1 MLEVPKENK
10 VTDNLPAILNKPA
23 TANFPTLIAGESEL
37 LAQAR
42 KLFDAEFYDHSL
54 LDVWNAAI
62 SNLRRRVETYGVD
75 LFESVV
81 KDEPGRKKYN
91 SEGETLSERWAGVDD
106 LTLITGATNLGLVNK
121 KAGKS
126 LEMINW
132 MRNHASPAH
141 NSDHKVEREDVV
153 GLVLILQKNL
163 FEAELPDPGHSVS
176 GLFEPVKASELGK
189 DEIKLLI
196 DQINGLRAADIKVAF
211 GFMLDLLCKGEEPA
225 IDNVKELF
233 PSVWER
239 ANEDIRKTAGLRY
252 HGYRT
257 NPESDESEDQGAAIR
272 ILDFLTAVSGIK
284 YIPDGARAAIYRQAA
299 KKLAQAKDTSYGWA
313 AEQAAAKTLKQ
324 FGAHVPSIAFTE
336 VYQEILAV
344 WCGNYWGRST
354 AHVSLS
360 PFIEKLNTKKL
371 MELAGMFRDNDRVR
385 AELFQR
391 KPKKQA
397 IELLE
402 SFKGRVTI
410 QAHKD
415 ELDEIIKD
423 IKDL

>member
-1 MLEVPKENK
+1 MQ
-10 VTDNLPAILNKPA
+10 DHLPAILDQPDKESFPA
-23 TANFPTLIAGESEL
+23 VIDDESQL

-62 SNLRRRVETYGVD
+62 SNLRRRIEAYGVD

-91 SEGETLSERWAGVDD
+91 SDGETLSERWAGVDD
-106 LTLITGATNLGLVNK
+106 LTLIAGATNLGLVNK

-163 FEAELPDPGHSVS
+163 FEAALPDPGHSVS
-176 GLFEPVKASELGK
+176 GLFEPVKKSELG
-189 DEIKLLI
+189 EEEVELLI
-196 DQINGLRAADIKVAF
+196 DQINGLRAVDIKVAF
-211 GFMLDLLCKGEEPA
+211 GFMLDLLCKGEEPSVSN
-225 IDNVKELF
+225 IEKLF

-252 HGYRT
+252 HGYKI
-257 NPESDESEDQGAAIR
+257 NPESDESEDQGAAVR
-272 ILDFLTAVSGIK
+272 ILDFLTGVSGIK
-284 YIPDGARAAIYRQAA
+284 YIPDGARASIYRRAA
-299 KKLAQAKDTSYGWA
+299 SKLARAKDTSYGWA
-313 AEQAAAKTLKQ
+313 AEQSAAKTLEQ
-324 FGAHVPSIAFTE
+324 FGPHVPSIAFTE

-344 WCGNYWGRST
+344 WCGNYWGRSS
-354 AHVSLS
+354 AHERLS
-360 PFIEKLNTKKL
+360 SFIDTLNTKQL
-371 MELAGMFRDNDRVR
+371 MDVAGMFKDNERVR
-385 AELFQR
+385 SELFQS
-391 KPKKQA
+391 KPKKRA

-402 SFKGRVTI
+402 DIKRRLTI
-410 QAHKD
+410 QSHKD
-415 ELDEIIKD
+415 EIDEIVTD

>member
-1 MLEVPKENK
+1 M
-10 VTDNLPAILNKPA
+10 TDHLPAILDAPGA
-23 TANFPTLIAGESEL
+23 ANFPALMDGESEL
-37 LAQAR
+37 LSQAR

-62 SNLRRRVETYGVD
+62 SNLRRRVEAYGID

-106 LTLITGATNLGLVNK
+106 LTLIAGATNLGLLNK

-141 NSDHKVEREDVV
+141 NSDHKVEKEDVI

-163 FEAELPDPGHSVS
+163 FEAGLPDPGHSVS
-176 GLFEPVKASELGK
+176 GLFEPIKASELG
-189 DEIKLLI
+189 DEELELLT
-196 DQINGLRAADIKVAF
+196 DQINALKAADVKVAF
-211 GFMLDLLCKGEEPA
+211 GFMLDLLCKGVEPSV
-225 IDNVKELF
+225 DNVWELF
-233 PSVWER
+233 PVVWER

-252 HGYRT
+252 HGYKL
-257 NPESDESEDQGAAIR
+257 NPESDESEDQGGAVR
-272 ILDFLTAVSGIK
+272 ILDFLTEVSGIK
-284 YIPDGARAAIYRQAA
+284 YIPDGARASIYRRGA
-299 KKLAQAKDTSYGWA
+299 KKLSKAKDTSYGWVD
-313 AEQAAAKTLKQ
+313 EQKAAKTLKQ
-324 FGAHVPSIAFTE
+324 FGPHVPNIAFEE

-354 AHVSLS
+354 AHVRLS
-360 PFIEKLNTKKL
+360 EFIDNLNSKKI
-371 MELAGMFRDNDRVR
+371 MELAGMFKDNERVR
-385 AELFQR
+385 SELFQS

-397 IELLE
+397 VKLLG
-402 SFKGRVTI
+402 SFKDKVTI
-410 QAHKD
+410 QAHKN
-415 ELDEIIKD
+415 ELDEIIAEVKH
-423 IKDL
+423 L